1 MYNNIEQNK
10 SNLLSIN
17 IEALVNEE
25 SCKYAWSYPID
36 YLGLSTGDYYFCEK
50 NGPGYRCNNPGG
62 KTCDCGKN
70 CK

>member
-10 SNLLSIN
+10 SNLLSTN

-36 YLGLSTGDYYFCEK
+36 CIGLSTGDYYSCEK
-50 NGPGYRCNNPGG
+50 NGPGYRCNNAGG